1 MSVPGSGGPT
11 PGILRDQ
18 VRPMSQS
25 RLSFL
30 LAGLV
35 MGLTAVPMSAQTEVS
50 PIKLVRGEFATSAQ
64 LRRGPVPLVVEGL
77 GEFRIVRA
85 QLRDDPGGSCVVP
98 FPQLR
103 EALWEAY
110 ERSPGGFAA
119 GNSVALTQ
127 DKGKCT
133 APNGT
138 TVDCCVE
145 EGNAC
150 GIVVSVDV
158 MNPQVESA
166 RLRRTRGGGGGDSR

>member
-1 MSVPGSGGPT
+1 MSK
-11 PGILRDQ
+11 
-18 VRPMSQS
+18 S
-25 RLSFL
+25 RLPFL
-30 LAGLV
+30 LAVLV
-35 MGLTAVPMSAQTEVS
+35 AGPAAVPVSAQSES
-50 PIKLVRGEFATSAQ
+50 QPIQLVRGEFATSEQ
-64 LRRGPVPLVVEGL
+64 LRRGPVPLIVEGL

-85 QLRDDPGGSCVVP
+85 QLRDDPGGTCIVP

-103 EALWEAY
+103 EALWNAY
-110 ERSPGGFAA
+110 ERSPGTFAA
-119 GNSVALTQ
+119 GNSVSMTQ

-145 EGNAC
+145 EGTAC

-158 MNPQVESA
+158 MNPQVETA